1 MKPID
6 YEKLTQRRV
15 TVPAIMLLGIAVL
28 GWRAESITV
37 DFLDDYFITRAE
49 AGESAELITA
59 QVAQTSKLLVSHI
72 SEYQLNE
79 NAKAIRQTEDAIY
92 NLELYVAAN
101 SESQLTRDRMR
112 ELRAD
117 LGRLG
122 RVRAC
127 IVRDEVDENCSAIL

>member
-1 MKPID
+1 
-6 YEKLTQRRV
+6 
-15 TVPAIMLLGIAVL
+15 MLLGIAVL

-127 IVRDEVDENCSAIL
+127 IVRDEGDENCSAIL